1 MRLSLHGMRRK
12 WLVLALLPFIGA
24 MATIAIAVSLQASAL
39 STSEQRAIAAAY
51 RSSKEVELKN
61 YVALAESAVAPLY
74 NSGRDDPETRAQVLA
89 VLSKLEFGNDGYFFV
104 YDLQGNLLM
113 HPAIVGA
120 RRDQSMVHA

>member
-24 MATIAIAVSLQASAL
+24 MATIAIAVSLQAGAL

-61 YVALAESAVAPLY
+61 YVALAKSAVIQLRP
-74 NSGRDDPETRAQVLA
+74 R
-89 VLSKLEFGNDGYFFV
+89 
-104 YDLQGNLLM
+104 
-113 HPAIVGA
+113 
-120 RRDQSMVHA
+120 